1 MLIYRKVASLAALAV
16 LCAAQPA
23 PAQEPGSPQSLSIA
37 AHQVEWIDL
46 GGPAVGTV
54 WGDAN
59 KGAHGSFLRL
69 PKGFVSPAHLH
80 TGDYYGV
87 IVAGSVTNA
96 EAGQQ
101 EVVLGPGSYYFQ
113 KGKADHVTKCVGNAE
128 CLIYISQ
135 SQAFDFIPS
144 KK

>member
-1 MLIYRKVASLAALAV
+1 MFKKLAYLAV
-16 LCAAQPA
+16 LGVLGAAQTA
-23 PAQEPGSPQSLSIA
+23 SAQQPNTSQSLNIPLD
-37 AHQVEWIDL
+37 QVKWIDL
-46 GGPAVGTV
+46 GGPQLGTV

-59 KGAHGSFLRL
+59 TGSHGSLLRL

-80 TGDYYGV
+80 SGDYYGV

-96 EAGQQ
+96 EAGQK

-113 KGKADHVTKCVGNAE
+113 KGKADHVTKCVGDTG

-135 SQAFDFIPS
+135 SKAFDFIPS
-144 KK
+144 RK